1 MKIIPLGARVL
12 VERLKISDQVKDT
25 GIVIPSRTQQPTYK
39 NKVLAIGDGVMRP
52 VIAGD
57 IVLTTQ
63 FAGDEVLET
72 ESTHFLLN
80 EEDLL
85 AIIKEDVEES

>member
-12 VERLKISDQVKDT
+12 VERLKISDQVKET

-39 NKVLAIGDGVMRP
+39 NKVLAVGDGVVRP

-57 IVLTTQ
+57 VVLTSQ
-63 FAGDEVLET
+63 FVGDEVLET

-85 AIIKEDVEES
+85 AIIKEDEF